1 MKALKD
7 FSIVGKAFREGEEIN
22 EADLKNADIAALA
35 DNGFIEPTI
44 KKVKDKD

>member
-22 EADLKNADIAALA
+22 EVDLVDADIAALT
-35 DNGFIEPTI
+35 DNGFIEPTT
-44 KKVKDKD
+44 KKVKEKD